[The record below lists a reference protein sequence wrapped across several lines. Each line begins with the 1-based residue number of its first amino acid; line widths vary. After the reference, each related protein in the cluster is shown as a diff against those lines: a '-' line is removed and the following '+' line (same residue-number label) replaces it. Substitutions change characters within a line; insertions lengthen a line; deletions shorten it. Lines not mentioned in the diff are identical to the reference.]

1 MLDMSSTSTAT
12 GEYSLNVQFNLEK
25 NADIAAVEVQNRVSQ
40 ATSSM
45 PQEVTA
51 TKESAETIM
60 YFALTS
66 PNNTY
71 DSMFLRTYA
80 DVNFI
85 DAVKRV
91 KGVSTVDEY
100 GPEYSMRIWLNPEKL
115 AQLNL
120 TTRDIETAVEA
131 QNIQAP
137 VGTVGARPTVD
148 EQECQCAGPFKNT

>member
-1 MLDMSSTSTAT
+1 
-12 GEYSLNVQFNLEK
+12 
-25 NADIAAVEVQNRVSQ
+25 
-40 ATSSM
+40 
-45 PQEVTA
+45 
-51 TKESAETIM
+51 
-60 YFALTS
+60 
-66 PNNTY
+66 
-71 DSMFLRTYA
+71 MFLRTYA

-120 TTRDIETAVEA
+120 TTSDIETAVEA

-148 EQECQCAGPFKNT
+148 EQEKQ